1 MISITSFQIGLIVAI
16 IGVIWIGYEFS
27 QGEKITQQLFL
38 DPEQTAIV
46 EFPLQNMGIGFYL
59 IFIPEFSGETIF
71 VQILDPDENMIVD
84 KKIETKKAVN
94 YFDFNDTGIYI
105 MKLTNLST
113 NSILVESEIGNVN
126 DSGIRNPGIILFVGL
141 IIILVSSYNRLK
153 NFGTKIQKRNS

>member
-1 MISITSFQIGLIVAI
+1 
-16 IGVIWIGYEFS
+16 
-27 QGEKITQQLFL
+27 
-38 DPEQTAIV
+38 
-46 EFPLQNMGIGFYL
+46 
-59 IFIPEFSGETIF
+59 
-71 VQILDPDENMIVD
+71 MIVD